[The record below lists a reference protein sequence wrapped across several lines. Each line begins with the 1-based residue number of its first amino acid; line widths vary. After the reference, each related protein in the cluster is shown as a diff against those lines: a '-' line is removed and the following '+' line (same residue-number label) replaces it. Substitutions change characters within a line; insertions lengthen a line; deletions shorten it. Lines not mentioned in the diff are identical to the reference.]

1 MFAPGIKLVQGEGSP
16 PYLGVWL
23 TQYYTQNDERFSTY
37 GYMLNIPLTGCVRSL
52 NRTLKSQFIRR
63 LAVTL
68 RFSLLLGLAASATP
82 CLADQSEVSLLRGIS
97 FKKQPL
103 NLKRNLPTPVK
114 WVVTKGSP
122 IAEQYTELTYRLL
135 NDEGGD
141 WSIRASSTRHL
152 ERGAGAQWGCILFFC
167 AYFPANIFE
176 GGGAPTDRLEV
187 SETLIDVVR
196 TWRITNGPMTFGAG
210 LGVQLNN
217 MTLTGYSA
225 SGASVA
231 ETVHALPVAEVQG
244 ELEVLSGVYV
254 IARRSVGTLRYNGFR
269 SKFGRTD
276 LGARYQLSKNWAI
289 SAGNVDIQRLLFEP
303 KKSTLLW
310 YPSRFNHLTLTYKF

>member
-1 MFAPGIKLVQGEGSP
+1 
-16 PYLGVWL
+16 
-23 TQYYTQNDERFSTY
+23 
-37 GYMLNIPLTGCVRSL
+37 MLNIPLTGCVRRL
-52 NRTLKSQFIRR
+52 NRRLKSHFIS
-63 LAVTL
+63 LLVVTL

-97 FKKQPL
+97 FNEQPL
-103 NLKRNLPTPVK
+103 NLKRNLPQPVK

-141 WSIRASSTRHL
+141 WSIRASSTRHR
-152 ERGAGAQWGCILFFC
+152 ERGAGAQWSCIAFFC

-176 GGGAPTDRLEV
+176 GGGATTERLEV

-196 TWRITNGPMTFGAG
+196 TWRITNGPITLGAG
-210 LGVQLNN
+210 LGAQLNN

-225 SGASVA
+225 SGTSVA
-231 ETVHALPVAEVQG
+231 EAIHALPVAEVDGQ
-244 ELEVLSGVYV
+244 LEVFSGLYV
-254 IARRSVGTLRYNGFR
+254 TARRSVGTLRYEGFR

-276 LGARYQLSKNWAI
+276 LGVRYKLTDHWII
-289 SAGNVDIQRLLFEP
+289 SAGTSAKNRLLFEP
-303 KKSTLLW
+303 KKNTLLQ
-310 YPSRFNHLTLTYKF
+310 YPSQFNYLKLTYKF